1 LIVATAGHV
10 DHGKTSLIRAL
21 TGVETDTLAEEI
33 KRGLSINLGYAYLPD
48 TATPGALGFIDVPG
62 HRRFINTMISGISGI
77 DMGLLVVAA
86 DDGPMPQTLE
96 HIDVLNILGIQQL
109 VVAISKIDRVDP
121 QRINEVTLELSD
133 ILDARGSPKREFMPL
148 SSTSGQGVAELK
160 KNLLRAAKT
169 QKQQL
174 ATGGFRLSIDRSFN
188 VNGVGLVVTG
198 TASAGTVNKGA
209 HLQLLPGA
217 QTVRVRHLRAN
228 HQDVHQAVVGQRVA
242 LGISGKVSLKHI
254 QRGDWLVAPDG
265 LETSARLD
273 VSVSLSNDAPFALKH
288 MTPVKLYIG
297 AKRVSARLA
306 LIEHTPSA
314 LTPGSARL
322 AQLILAAP
330 ISAVWGERFLLQD
343 HAEETVLGG
352 GTILDPA
359 GPQYGKSRV
368 GRLEWL
374 RALQQ
379 PEALT
384 ALEQLLQTPRAINLT
399 HFWMIRNRQGV
410 PPSAVLPNGAK
421 VFERDSASWIVTE
434 NHWSSICE
442 WLEQHI
448 HQYHQQQPQAS
459 GIKMSVLK
467 KNLGANHDLTTGM
480 AVLES
485 LLRLGRLT
493 LKDGHISRKDFE
505 KATPHQSLEDLAR
518 LIACLKQSGV
528 VLPQLAELLDQT
540 QIPAQAAKQA
550 LRIGVGRRDL
560 HHLND
565 HRYALPEQLH
575 YYYESLKSAHGDGE
589 ALSVIN
595 LKKRFKTGRNLTIEI
610 LEYFDQLR
618 LTRRAG
624 NVRELLTHDN
634 VSRTLGIG
642 P

>member
-1 LIVATAGHV
+1 MIVATAGHV

-198 TASAGTVNKGA
+198 TASAGTVNKGD

-359 GPQYGKSRV
+359 GPQYGKSRA

-410 PPSAVLPNGAK
+410 PPSAVLPSGAK

-434 NHWSSICE
+434 HHWSSICE

-493 LKDGHISRKDFE
+493 LKDGHISCKDFE

>member
-1 LIVATAGHV
+1 MIVATAGHV

-198 TASAGTVNKGA
+198 TASAGTVNKGD

-228 HQDVHQAVVGQRVA
+228 NQDVHQAVVGQRVA

-288 MTPVKLYIG
+288 MTPVKLHIG

>member
-1 LIVATAGHV
+1 MIVATAGHV

-198 TASAGTVNKGA
+198 TASAGTVNKGD

-228 HQDVHQAVVGQRVA
+228 NQDVHQAVVGQRVA

>member
-198 TASAGTVNKGA
+198 TASAGTVNKGD

-228 HQDVHQAVVGQRVA
+228 NQDVHQAVVGQRVA

-288 MTPVKLYIG
+288 MTPVKLHIG

>member
-1 LIVATAGHV
+1 MIVATAGHV

-198 TASAGTVNKGA
+198 TASAGTVNKGD

-217 QTVRVRHLRAN
+217 QTVRIRHLRAN
-228 HQDVHQAVVGQRVA
+228 NQDVHQAVVGQRVA